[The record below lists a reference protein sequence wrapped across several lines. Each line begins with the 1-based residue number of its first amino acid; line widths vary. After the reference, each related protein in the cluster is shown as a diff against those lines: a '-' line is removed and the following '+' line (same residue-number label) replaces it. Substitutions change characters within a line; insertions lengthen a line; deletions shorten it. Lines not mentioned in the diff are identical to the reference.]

1 MEELE
6 EGGHETSVGFA
17 DHADAVDF
25 VQGVVFGEG
34 EEGAEGAC
42 GCFGVGFVA
51 GGEGV
56 DEGFELV
63 NGWFGGVGGGCIGVQ
78 VGVCVHVGGVEGAVG
93 FLGVAFFVVAS
104 VLLVG
109 NVAKGSTFALGARR
123 RVWIR
128 GGASGRFGGG

>member
-34 EEGAEGAC
+34 EEGAEGAS

-63 NGWFGGVGGGCIGVQ
+63 DGWFGGVGGGCIGVQ
-78 VGVCVHVGGVEGAVG
+78 VGVCFRVEGVEVVVFGGAVG
-93 FLGVAFFVVAS
+93 FFGVAFFCCGECF
-104 VLLVG
+104 VG
-109 NVAKGSTFALGARR
+109 
-123 RVWIR
+123 W
-128 GGASGRFGGG
+128 